1 MSVLAQDHCR
11 SLTRAEIF
19 RTLPPIFVAW
29 FTLNF
34 LPRLRA
40 QSSAAGRE
48 REART
53 IVEACDQ
60 ILNGDPL
67 GTLMTLL
74 GRLRALTSVTA
85 QEGAGGWALASQY
98 EVLAT
103 STDGLLSQRDRA
115 RAQRDLSDTL
125 RAQGQQRGGALP
137 ARS

>member
-1 MSVLAQDHCR
+1 M
-11 SLTRAEIF
+11 TRAEIF
-19 RTLPPIFVAW
+19 KTLPPIFVAW
-29 FTLNF
+29 FTLNL

-40 QSSAAGRE
+40 QSGAAGRE

-74 GRLRALTSVTA
+74 GRLRALTSVTT
-85 QEGAGGWALASQY
+85 QEGSGDRWALASQY

-125 RAQGQQRGGALP
+125 RAQGQQRGSALP

>member
-1 MSVLAQDHCR
+1 M
-11 SLTRAEIF
+11 TRAEIF
-19 RTLPPIFVAW
+19 KTLPPIFVAW
-29 FTLNF
+29 FTLNL

-40 QSSAAGRE
+40 QTGAAGRE

-74 GRLRALTSVTA
+74 GRLRALTSVTTE
-85 QEGAGGWALASQY
+85 EGGGGWALASQY

-103 STDGLLSQRDRA
+103 STDGLLTQRDRA
-115 RAQRDLSDTL
+115 RAQRDLSDTR
-125 RAQGQQRGGALP
+125 RAQGRQRGSALP

>member
-1 MSVLAQDHCR
+1 M
-11 SLTRAEIF
+11 TRAEIF
-19 RTLPPIFVAW
+19 KTLPPIFVAW
-29 FTLNF
+29 FTLNL

-40 QSSAAGRE
+40 QTGAAGRE

-74 GRLRALTSVTA
+74 GRLRALTSVTTE
-85 QEGAGGWALASQY
+85 EGGGGWALASQY

-103 STDGLLSQRDRA
+103 STDGLLTQRDRA
-115 RAQRDLSDTL
+115 RAQRDLSDTR
-125 RAQGQQRGGALP
+125 RAQGRQRGAALP